1 MLQSLSIKNFALIED
16 VNLQLNEGFS
26 IITGETGAGKSIL
39 LGALSLLLGKRA
51 DLSAIKDSTKKCTIE
66 GVFNIEA
73 YKLSTLFKDEDLDY
87 EDQTFIRR
95 EILPS
100 GKSRAFVNDTPV
112 NLSALQALGSK
123 LVDIHSQHETL
134 SLGDLNYQYLV
145 LDTFGNSL
153 KELHKYQRD
162 LAELRRLYKELEVLK
177 SNQAEANKVYDYN
190 VFLLE
195 ELEKAALKE
204 GMLEELE
211 ETQDQLSN
219 VELLKEHLGSSA
231 NDLQQEQLGVLEQLR
246 TIKRNLSTVSG
257 FSKTYAELLNRIE
270 SSIIELEDVAEIIE
284 EEFENLEDN
293 PKLLESTNDKL
304 QLIYNL
310 FKKHNVESISELLKI
325 EEELAETVTISQNTD
340 GAIKS
345 LTSKIETNKEAL
357 KADALK
363 LQQKRLKAVP
373 KLVSNIEKLLAEL
386 GMPNAKIKI
395 EINPVERFTN
405 YGSEDMAWLLSAN
418 KGGHYSDIK
427 KAASGGEL
435 SRIMLA
441 IKSLLA
447 KKSKLPTIIFDEIDT
462 GVSGEIAKKMGDIMF
477 DMGKDLQVLS
487 ITHLPQIAAKGQHHY
502 KVYKEDLNN
511 TTVTQIRKLETEDR
525 VIELAEMLGGKSK
538 SEAVLAHAKS
548 LLN

>member
-153 KELHKYQRD
+153 KELHKYQHD

-257 FSKTYAELLNRIE
+257 FSKTYAELLTRIE

-325 EEELAETVTISQNTD
+325 EEELAETVTISQNAD

-395 EINPVERFTN
+395 EINPVERFTS
-405 YGSEDMAWLLSAN
+405 YGSEDMA
-418 KGGHYSDIK
+418 
-427 KAASGGEL
+427 
-435 SRIMLA
+435 
-441 IKSLLA
+441 
-447 KKSKLPTIIFDEIDT
+447 
-462 GVSGEIAKKMGDIMF
+462 
-477 DMGKDLQVLS
+477 
-487 ITHLPQIAAKGQHHY
+487 
-502 KVYKEDLNN
+502 
-511 TTVTQIRKLETEDR
+511 
-525 VIELAEMLGGKSK
+525 
-538 SEAVLAHAKS
+538 
-548 LLN
+548 

>member
-153 KELHKYQRD
+153 KELHKYQHD

-211 ETQDQLSN
+211 T
-219 VELLKEHLGSSA
+219 A
-231 NDLQQEQLGVLEQLR
+231 
-246 TIKRNLSTVSG
+246 
-257 FSKTYAELLNRIE
+257 Y
-270 SSIIELEDVAEIIE
+270 
-284 EEFENLEDN
+284 
-293 PKLLESTNDKL
+293 
-304 QLIYNL
+304 
-310 FKKHNVESISELLKI
+310 
-325 EEELAETVTISQNTD
+325 
-340 GAIKS
+340 
-345 LTSKIETNKEAL
+345 
-357 KADALK
+357 
-363 LQQKRLKAVP
+363 
-373 KLVSNIEKLLAEL
+373 EKLSEPDSVFIPACAAAAYRLWRRRRWRRWR
-386 GMPNAKIKI
+386 GHRGPGNQS
-395 EINPVERFTN
+395 ER
-405 YGSEDMAWLLSAN
+405 
-418 KGGHYSDIK
+418 
-427 KAASGGEL
+427 
-435 SRIMLA
+435 
-441 IKSLLA
+441 
-447 KKSKLPTIIFDEIDT
+447 
-462 GVSGEIAKKMGDIMF
+462 
-477 DMGKDLQVLS
+477 
-487 ITHLPQIAAKGQHHY
+487 
-502 KVYKEDLNN
+502 
-511 TTVTQIRKLETEDR
+511 
-525 VIELAEMLGGKSK
+525 
-538 SEAVLAHAKS
+538 
-548 LLN
+548 